1 MIDNKIIKL
10 TDNNFNDYIIS
21 CSKLILIDFWAEWC
35 SPCKAFSLVLD
46 KIVDEYIN
54 LIIAKVNVDDSLLV
68 TKKYKVKSIPT
79 SLLFKNGCVVAEKIG
94 SSSFQE
100 MKIFLDKYLL

>member
-1 MIDNKIIKL
+1 MIYNKIIKL

-21 CSKLILIDFWAEWC
+21 CLNFILVDFWAEWC

-54 LIIAKVNVDDSLLV
+54 LIIAKINVDDNSLV
-68 TKKYKVKSIPT
+68 VKKYKIKSIPT

-94 SSSFQE
+94 SFSLQE